1 MPSVNEMDT
10 VITAPELPDVSIG
23 VAGGGDFELFFNAN
37 VEPEKE
43 MAYIVSL
50 FCRYLLI
57 ICIAVT
63 LNMKHCSIFLLFFK
77 VDDGNRLHAR
87 FQHQDNIPIQ

>member
-1 MPSVNEMDT
+1 MDT
-10 VITAPELPDVSIG
+10 VITAPELPDVNVG

-50 FCRYLLI
+50 FCRYLLYMY
-57 ICIAVT
+57 CRYFEHEA
-63 LNMKHCSIFLLFFK
+63 LL
-77 VDDGNRLHAR
+77 
-87 FQHQDNIPIQ
+87 NIPFVL